1 MSIISKFC
9 VASVAAISISA
20 SAFAGQFTIESGKT
34 KPLRLTTE
42 AASVVVGNPN
52 IADVAVHN
60 GKLIFISGKT
70 FGTTNLMIFDKA
82 GNTIY
87 SNDIV
92 VTTNTANLV
101 TVNRGGNNFTY
112 DCAPDCRA
120 SLSVGDSDAH
130 FNSTSEQIQVQ
141 ADMSE

>member
-101 TVNRGGNNFTY
+101 TVNRGGSNFTY

-141 ADMSE
+141 AEMSE